1 MGKQAGLVHCW
12 RYRASLGKST
22 SCTIWGMKP
31 LVKEIQRNYLKTTDR
46 IANAARTVGRSP
58 ESIKLV
64 VVTKAQPLEVVQ
76 AAYQAGARI
85 FGENYPNESVSKILG
100 LAPQSGVEWHMI
112 GHVQSRKAQL
122 VIEHFDLLH
131 SLDSTRLAER
141 LNRMAAQAGRVLP
154 VLLELNVGG
163 EASKF
168 GWPAADKVQQQ
179 ALFPEI
185 EGILSLSNLKING
198 LMTMPPLETNPEQAR
213 LHFQQLRQLR
223 DRLAHR
229 YSGVDWRELSMGTS
243 MDFEVAVQ
251 EGASL
256 VRVGTAILGS
266 RPGY

>member
-1 MGKQAGLVHCW
+1 MG
-12 RYRASLGKST
+12 
-22 SCTIWGMKP
+22 MEP
-31 LVKEIQRNYLKTTDR
+31 LIKEIQQNYLKTIDR
-46 IANAARTVGRSP
+46 IASAARAVGRSP

-76 AAYQAGARI
+76 AAFQAGARV

-100 LAPQSGVEWHMI
+100 FAPQSGVEWHMI
-112 GHVQSRKAQL
+112 GHIQSRKAHL
-122 VIEHFDLLH
+122 VIEHFDLLQ
-131 SLDSTRLAER
+131 SLDSAKLAER
-141 LNRMAAQAGRVLP
+141 LNRMAVEAGRVLP

-168 GWPAADKVQQQ
+168 GWPAADESLQQ
-179 ALFPEI
+179 ALFPEV
-185 EGILSLSNLKING
+185 EGILSLSNLKVCG
-198 LMTMPPLETNPEQAR
+198 LMTMPPLEINPEQAR
-213 LHFQQLRQLR
+213 SHFQKLRQLR
-223 DRLAHR
+223 DRLAQR
-229 YSGVDWRELSMGTS
+229 YPGADWRELSMGTS